1 MAKAR
6 GSRRKGSAAPG
17 VAGSGDARGAGGRAP
32 EKDIHLANLEQMKVL
47 ADPRRIRI
55 LELLC
60 EERTTKQVAEILG
73 EPPTR
78 LYHHVAALARVG
90 LIRLAR
96 TRPSRGALEKYYVA
110 VAKAFSADPKLFT
123 SRRGPLAA
131 KAAEAVQSIATQ
143 ALDLSAE
150 DLRALLAQGESMEDL
165 KVQGVLSY
173 LEVRGTPRE
182 LEAIRAKL
190 EKLIE
195 GVAGGGGEKRRTG
208 TPYRLTIAFFPLAR
222 RQGSSG

>member
-1 MAKAR
+1 MARTK
-6 GSRRKGSAAPG
+6 SSP
-17 VAGSGDARGAGGRAP
+17 SGGAP
-32 EKDIHLANLEQMKVL
+32 EKAVHLASLEQMKVL

-55 LELLC
+55 LELLGD

-96 TRPSRGALEKYYVA
+96 TRQSRGALEKYYVA

-123 SRRGPLAA
+123 SRRAPQ
-131 KAAEAVQSIATQ
+131 AAEAAATL
-143 ALDLSAE
+143 ATRFLDLTAT
-150 DLRALLAQGESMEDL
+150 DLRALLAQEESPENL
-165 KVQGVLSY
+165 KEQGILSY

-182 LEAIRAKL
+182 IEAIRAKL
-190 EKLIE
+190 SKLIE
-195 GVAGGGGEKRRTG
+195 SCTTGGGQSHRGG
-208 TPYRLTIAFFPLAR
+208 TAYRLTIAFFPLAR
-222 RQGSSG
+222 RSPSAR